1 MGLDL
6 YIERRKKNDPNAP
19 WEELFYAR
27 KFWELLDADFVKEYN
42 DSKNFCYVEA
52 RINSE
57 EDFDE
62 LINIAT
68 HNRNYFGIVYFYFII
83 NIFISCQNAYNSIT
97 SFHTLFTKHKR
108 IFCDKSE

>member
-42 DSKNFCYVEA
+42 DSKNFCYVEV

-62 LINIAT
+62 LINIAA
-68 HNRNYFGIVYFYFII
+68 HNRNYSNNRI
-83 NIFISCQNAYNSIT
+83 
-97 SFHTLFTKHKR
+97 LF
-108 IFCDKSE
+108 FQEYVKSLHQVPGDSQFQDYAIK

>member
-6 YIERRKKNDPNAP
+6 FIERRKKNDSNAP

-42 DSKNFCYVEA
+42 DSKDSCYVEA
-52 RINSE
+52 RINSK

-62 LINIAT
+62 LIDIAT
-68 HNRNYFGIVYFYFII
+68 HNRNYSGNYESVAGICEARDNFLENKDNYVYRL
-83 NIFISCQNAYNSIT
+83 AA
-97 SFHTLFTKHKR
+97 
-108 IFCDKSE
+108 DW

>member
-6 YIERRKKNDPNAP
+6 FIERRKKNDINAP

-42 DSKNFCYVEA
+42 DSKNVSCVEA

-62 LINIAT
+62 LIDIAT
-68 HNRNYFGIVYFYFII
+68 HNRNYFGNYESVVGICEARDGFLENKNKYIYRLT
-83 NIFISCQNAYNSIT
+83 A
-97 SFHTLFTKHKR
+97 
-108 IFCDKSE
+108 DW

>member
-1 MGLDL
+1 MGLDS
-6 YIERRKKNDPNAP
+6 YIQRRKKNDTNAP

-42 DSKNFCYVEA
+42 DNKDISYVEA

-62 LINIAT
+62 LIEIAT
-68 HNRNYFGIVYFYFII
+68 HNRNYFENYDSIAGICEARDDFLENKNEYVYRL
-83 NIFISCQNAYNSIT
+83 AA
-97 SFHTLFTKHKR
+97 
-108 IFCDKSE
+108 DW

>member
-1 MGLDL
+1 MGMDL
-6 YIERRKKNDPNAP
+6 SIERRKKNDVNAS

-27 KFWELLDADFVKEYN
+27 KFWERLDADFVKEYN
-42 DSKNFCYVEA
+42 DSKNSCYVEA

-68 HNRNYFGIVYFYFII
+68 HNRNYFDNYDSIAGIYEARDNFLENKDDYVYRLT
-83 NIFISCQNAYNSIT
+83 A
-97 SFHTLFTKHKR
+97 
-108 IFCDKSE
+108 DW